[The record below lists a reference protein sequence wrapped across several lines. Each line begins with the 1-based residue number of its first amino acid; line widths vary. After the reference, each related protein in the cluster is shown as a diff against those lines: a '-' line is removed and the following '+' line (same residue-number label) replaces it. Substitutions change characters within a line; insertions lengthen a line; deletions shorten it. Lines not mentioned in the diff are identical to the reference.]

1 MLTKL
6 INLNITIMKYES
18 IEKTLNID
26 PTNLH
31 AYSTGLL
38 QGKAY
43 SRLHVRLTQVVSPYN
58 LSIPEWKLLGQ
69 LYENG
74 KIRLAELADL
84 LSYDPPMVTKLAKLL
99 EKKGLLQRLQDPY
112 DERAKIVSITK
123 NGSDLVKE
131 IEPVAK
137 KKMAQILNGV
147 NREELLTYL
156 KVLTV
161 IVNNTQ
167 E

>member
-1 MLTKL
+1 
-6 INLNITIMKYES
+6 MKNEP

-43 SRLHVRLTQVVSPYN
+43 NRLHVGLTQMLTPFN
-58 LSIPEWKLLGQ
+58 ISIPEWKLLGQ
-69 LYENG
+69 LHEHG
-74 KIRLAELADL
+74 KIRLAELAEY

-99 EKKGLLQRLQDPY
+99 EKKKLLQRLQDPH

-123 NGSDLVKE
+123 SGNDLVKQ
-131 IEPVAK
+131 IEPIAK
-137 KKMAQILNGV
+137 KTMSQILKGV
-147 NREELLTYL
+147 TREELLTYL

-161 IVNNTQ
+161 ILNNTKN
-167 E
+167 

>member
-1 MLTKL
+1 MK
-6 INLNITIMKYES
+6 NIP
-18 IEKTLNID
+18 IEKKLNID
-26 PTNLH
+26 PANLN

-43 SRLHVRLTQVVSPYN
+43 NRLHVNLTQMLAPFDI
-58 LSIPEWKLLGQ
+58 SIPEWKLLGQ
-69 LYENG
+69 LHEHG
-74 KIRLAELADL
+74 KIRLAELAEY

-99 EKKGLLQRLQDPY
+99 EKKKLLQRLQDPH

-123 NGSDLVKE
+123 NGNDLVKQ

-137 KKMAQILNGV
+137 KVLALILKGV
-147 NREELLTYL
+147 THDELISYI

-167 E
+167 A

>member
-1 MLTKL
+1 
-6 INLNITIMKYES
+6 MKD
-18 IEKTLNID
+18 ILAGEKLNID

-43 SRLHVRLTQVVSPYN
+43 SRLHAVLTQFLVPYN
-58 LSIPEWKLLGQ
+58 VSIPEWKLLGQ
-69 LYENG
+69 LHEHG
-74 KIRLAELADL
+74 KIRLAELAEF

-99 EKKGLLQRLQDPY
+99 EKKGLLLRLQDPH

-123 NGSDLVKE
+123 SGQELVKQ
-131 IEPVAK
+131 IEPHAK
-137 KKMAQILNGV
+137 KALWSILNGV
-147 NREELLTYL
+147 TKEELMTYL

-161 IVNNTQ
+161 IVNNT
-167 E
+167 EDK

>member
-1 MLTKL
+1 
-6 INLNITIMKYES
+6 MKNKP
-18 IEKTLNID
+18 IEKTLNIN
-26 PTNLH
+26 PAQLN

-43 SRLHVRLTQVVSPYN
+43 SRLHVALTQVLTPYSV
-58 LSIPEWKLLGQ
+58 SIPEWKLLGQ
-69 LYENG
+69 LHENG
-74 KIRLAELADL
+74 KIRLAELAEL

-99 EKKGLLQRLQDPY
+99 EKKGFLQRLQDPN

-123 NGSDLVKE
+123 NGSDLVKD

-137 KKMAQILNGV
+137 KRLAQILNGV
-147 NREELLTYL
+147 TREELLIYL

>member
-1 MLTKL
+1 
-6 INLNITIMKYES
+6 MKPK
-18 IEKTLNID
+18 IEEILNID
-26 PTNLH
+26 PMHLN

-43 SRLHVRLTQVVSPYN
+43 NRLHSQLTRTLVPFD

-69 LYENG
+69 LYEND
-74 KIRLAELADL
+74 KIKLSALADL

-99 EKKGLLQRLQDPY
+99 EKKGYVTRTSDNK
-112 DERAKIVSITK
+112 DERVKTITITPSGK
-123 NGSDLVKE
+123 KLIIK

-137 KKMAQILNGV
+137 KAIGV
-147 NREELLTYL
+147 MFVGISRKELLTYI
-156 KVLTV
+156 KVLGT

-167 E
+167 T

>member
-1 MLTKL
+1 
-6 INLNITIMKYES
+6 MKNEL
-18 IEKTLNID
+18 IEKTINID
-26 PTNLH
+26 PANLH

-43 SRLHVRLTQVVSPYN
+43 SRMHVSLSQTLAPYN

-69 LYENG
+69 LHDHG
-74 KIRLAELADL
+74 KIRLAELAER

-99 EKKGLLQRLQDPY
+99 EKKGFLQRLQDPH
-112 DERAKIVSITK
+112 DERAKLVSITK
-123 NGSDLVKE
+123 TGNNLILQ

-137 KKMAQILNGV
+137 KTLAQILKGV
-147 NREELLTYL
+147 NHEELLIYI
-156 KVLTV
+156 KVLTL

-167 E
+167 D

>member
-1 MLTKL
+1 
-6 INLNITIMKYES
+6 MKNEL
-18 IEKTLNID
+18 IEKTLNIN
-26 PTNLH
+26 PANLH

-43 SRLHVRLTQVVSPYN
+43 SRLHVNLTQTLASYN

-69 LYENG
+69 LHEHG
-74 KIRLAELADL
+74 KIRLAELADR

-99 EKKGLLQRLQDPY
+99 EKKGFLLRLQDPH
-112 DERAKIVSITK
+112 DERAKLVSITK
-123 NGSDLVKE
+123 TGSNLIVE

-137 KKMAQILNGV
+137 QTLAKILKGV
-147 NREELLTYL
+147 THEELLTYI
-156 KVLTV
+156 KVLTM

>member
-1 MLTKL
+1 MKNQVVEKMLKA
-6 INLNITIMKYES
+6 NQVQLN
-18 IEKTLNID
+18 
-26 PTNLH
+26 

-43 SRLHVRLTQVVSPYN
+43 SRLHVALTQALLPYN

-69 LYENG
+69 IHENG
-74 KIRLAELADL
+74 KVRLTELAEL

-99 EKKGLLQRLQDPY
+99 EKKKLLQRLQDPH

-123 NGSDLVKE
+123 SGTDLVKE

-137 KKMAQILNGV
+137 KTMAQILRGV
-147 NREELLTYL
+147 TREELLTYI

-161 IVNNTQ
+161 IVSNTQ
-167 E
+167 EK

>member
-1 MLTKL
+1 MKNEP
-6 INLNITIMKYES
+6 IEKILNINPS
-18 IEKTLNID
+18 QLN
-26 PTNLH
+26 

-43 SRLHVRLTQVVSPYN
+43 SRLHVELTQVLVPYN
-58 LSIPEWKLLGQ
+58 VSIPEWKLLGQ
-69 LYENG
+69 LYDHG
-74 KIRLAELADL
+74 KIRLAELAEY

-99 EKKGLLQRLQDPY
+99 EKKGLLQRLQDPN

-123 NGSDLVKE
+123 SGNDLVKE

-137 KKMAQILNGV
+137 KKLAQILNGV
-147 NREELLTYL
+147 TREELLIYL

-161 IVNNTQ
+161 IVNNTR

>member
-1 MLTKL
+1 MRNEPIEK
-6 INLNITIMKYES
+6 ILNINPAK
-18 IEKTLNID
+18 LN
-26 PTNLH
+26 

-43 SRLHVRLTQVVSPYN
+43 SRLHVVLTQVLVPYN

-69 LYENG
+69 LHEHG
-74 KIRLAELADL
+74 KIRLAELAEY

-99 EKKGLLQRLQDPY
+99 EKKKMLQRLQDPY

-123 NGSDLVKE
+123 TGTDLVIE

-137 KKMAQILNGV
+137 MKMAQILKGV
-147 NREELLTYL
+147 SKEELLTYL

>member
-1 MLTKL
+1 MK
-6 INLNITIMKYES
+6 NIP
-18 IEKTLNID
+18 IEKKLNID
-26 PTNLH
+26 PKQLN

-43 SRLHVRLTQVVSPYN
+43 NRLHVALTQMLSPYN

-69 LYENG
+69 LHEHG
-74 KIRLAELADL
+74 KIRLAELAEY
-84 LSYDPPMVTKLAKLL
+84 LSYDPPMVTKLAKQL
-99 EKKGLLQRLQDPY
+99 EKKELLQRLQDPH

-123 NGSDLVKE
+123 RGNNLVIQ
-131 IEPVAK
+131 IEPIAK
-137 KKMAQILNGV
+137 KTLAIILNGV
-147 NREELLTYL
+147 SRDELLTYL

-161 IVNNTQ
+161 IVNNTR

>member
-1 MLTKL
+1 MQSK
-6 INLNITIMKYES
+6 S
-18 IEKTLNID
+18 IEKVLNIN
-26 PTNLH
+26 PAQLN
-31 AYSTGLL
+31 AYSSGLL

-43 SRLHVRLTQVVSPYN
+43 SRLHVALSRVLQPYE

-74 KIRLAELADL
+74 KMRLAELAEY

-99 EKKGLLQRLQDPY
+99 EKKGFLKRLQDPN

-123 NGSDLVKE
+123 NGTDLVKE

-137 KKMAQILNGV
+137 KTMGQVLKGIT
-147 NREELLTYL
+147 REELIIYI

-161 IVNNTQ
+161 IVNNT
-167 E
+167 EGK